1 VTIARLAALTD
12 PGGEARVVLGAQA
25 IQRPGYARRGIGR
38 YAVAYANAL
47 CSQHPD
53 RVAAIE
59 IDPRM
64 PHPFERQPVACPI
77 LSATE
82 FGSAPRASGPLVY
95 HMLSPFQRRP
105 LRSIWPRW
113 ASSPNVALAV
123 TIYDLI
129 PWRFRERYLRDS
141 AEHANYMRQLSV
153 VHLADALLAISDA
166 SAADLVEL
174 LGIDE
179 RRVHVIGAA
188 APEVRRLSSL
198 PSNTGDPDEAVKRV
212 RPGAVL
218 FVSGDDERK
227 NTNRLIDAYSRLA
240 PELRSAHQLVIVGKF
255 SKGSVK
261 RHRERADA
269 GGASRHVVLTGE
281 ISDEALGQIMS
292 HTSIAVFPSLAEG
305 FGLPVLE
312 ALNAGLPVL
321 VSDIPPLR
329 ELVPDAE
336 ARFDPHSTDAIRAAL
351 ERGLS
356 DTAFRERLRRS
367 APTWAAPFSWD
378 RVADRG
384 VIAYDAAL
392 SERARRRR
400 HRMVQRSDGR
410 PHLQMITPLP
420 PSKTGVATYSMR
432 LIDALARH
440 VNVDVYRDDDSH
452 GNPFAA
458 RAAVQC
464 RPARGF
470 EWRRELASS
479 SLPPLYCIGNS
490 KFHAHAW
497 AGLMRTGG
505 DVLLHDVRLVGFYR
519 WLGANGLLGEQDL
532 AARMRLAEGQTLDAM
547 GEDIYM
553 VGEIVDHA
561 RRVYVH
567 TETAREM
574 VLRKR
579 PGRADDVI
587 VVPFA
592 MPPARPGKPRE
603 STSPIVAA
611 FGHLHQ
617 GNLLLDSATELL
629 KRRPDVNVRVLGAGI
644 RPGEVAELR
653 RIAAARGVG
662 ARLAFLD
669 WVDNDEYYRWLGEA
683 TVAMQ
688 LRGYSQGEMSASV
701 ADCLSSGLPTVV
713 NDFGPMAELP
723 ADVVVRVRKH
733 PSAHEV
739 ADAVV
744 SLLDDAD
751 RRASLSAAAL
761 GYTEAKD
768 CELAAR
774 ALLDLIRS

>member
-1 VTIARLAALTD
+1 
-12 PGGEARVVLGAQA
+12 VLGAQA

-47 CSQHPD
+47 CSRHPD
-53 RVAAIE
+53 RVAAIDV
-59 IDPRM
+59 DPRL
-64 PHPFERQPVACPI
+64 PHPFEPREVGCPI

-82 FGSAPRASGPLVY
+82 FASAPSARGPLVY
-95 HMLSPFQRRP
+95 HLLSAFHQRP

-123 TIYDLI
+123 TVYDLI
-129 PWRFRERYLRDS
+129 PWRFRERYLTYS
-141 AEHANYMRQLSV
+141 AEHLKYLRQLSV
-153 VHLADALLAISDA
+153 VHFADALLAISDA
-166 SAADLVEL
+166 SAAEVVEL

-188 APEVRRLSSL
+188 APEVRSPP
-198 PSNTGDPDEAVKRV
+198 PSGASGVSREAVEGL

-218 FVSGDDERK
+218 FVSGDEERK
-227 NTNRLIDAYSRLA
+227 NNGRLIDAYAELA
-240 PELRSAHQLVIVGKF
+240 PELRSPHQLVIVGKF
-255 SKGSVK
+255 SEASIK
-261 RHRERADA
+261 RHRERAAAA
-269 GGASRHVVLTGE
+269 GANGDVILTGE

-292 HTSIAVFPSLAEG
+292 GASIAVFPSLAEG

-336 ARFDPHSTDAIRAAL
+336 ARFDPGSTDGIRAAL

-356 DTAFRERLRRS
+356 DTAFTEHLRQS
-367 APTWAAPFSWD
+367 ATTWAAPFSWD
-378 RVADRG
+378 RVADRA

-400 HRMVQRSDGR
+400 HRMEQPRDGR
-410 PHLQMITPLP
+410 SHLQIVTPLP
-420 PSKTGVATYSMR
+420 PSKTGVGIYSMR

-440 VNVDVYRDDDSH
+440 VNVDVYRDDDCH
-452 GNPFAA
+452 GNPFAG
-458 RAAVQC
+458 RPAVQC

-470 EWRRELASS
+470 EWRRELAGS

-490 KFHAHAW
+490 YFHLHAW
-497 AGLMRTGG
+497 TALMRTRG
-505 DVLLHDVRLVGFYR
+505 DVLLHDVRLVGLYY
-519 WLGANGLLGEQDL
+519 WLEAFGLLGEQDL
-532 AARMRLAEGQTLDAM
+532 SARMRLAEGQTLDSM

-553 VGEIVDHA
+553 VGEVVDHA

-579 PGRADDVI
+579 PGRADDVT
-587 VVPFA
+587 VVPFGL
-592 MPPARPGKPRE
+592 PPARHTKREGPGA
-603 STSPIVAA
+603 PIVTA
-611 FGHLHQ
+611 FGHLQQ
-617 GNLLLDSATELL
+617 GRLLLDCATEVI
-629 KRRPDVNVRVLGAGI
+629 RQRPDARVRVLGAEI
-644 RPGEVAELR
+644 RPGELAELR
-653 RIAAARGVG
+653 QVAAARGLDG
-662 ARLAFLD
+662 RLEFLG
-669 WVDNDEYYRWLGEA
+669 WADNDEYSRSLDES

-688 LRGYSQGEMSASV
+688 LRAYSQGEMSATA

-713 NDFGPMAELP
+713 NDFGPMVELP

-744 SLLDDAD
+744 SLLDDPD

-761 GYTEAKD
+761 DYTEAND

-774 ALLDLIRS
+774 ALLDLIRG

>member
-1 VTIARLAALTD
+1 
-12 PGGEARVVLGAQA
+12 VLGAQA

-38 YAVAYANAL
+38 YALAYANAL
-47 CSQHPD
+47 CSRHPE
-53 RVAAIE
+53 RVAAIDV
-59 IDPRM
+59 DPRL
-64 PHPFERQPVACPI
+64 PHPFERQQVACPI

-82 FGSAPRASGPLVY
+82 FASAPTARGPLVY
-95 HMLSPFQRRP
+95 HLLSAFQRRP

-113 ASSPNVALAV
+113 ASSPDVALVV
-123 TIYDLI
+123 TVYDLI
-129 PWRFRERYLRDS
+129 PWRFRERYLSYS
-141 AEHANYMRQLSV
+141 AEHVKYLRQLSV
-153 VHLADALLAISDA
+153 VHFADALLAISDA

-188 APEVRRLSSL
+188 APEVGRLS
-198 PSNTGDPDEAVKRV
+198 PSGGPGMSSEAVERV
-212 RPGAVL
+212 RPGGVL
-218 FVSGDDERK
+218 FVSGDEERK
-227 NTNRLIDAYSRLA
+227 NTGRLIDAYAELA
-240 PELRSAHQLVIVGKF
+240 PELRSPHQLVIVGKF
-255 SKGSVK
+255 SEASIK

-269 GGASRHVVLTGE
+269 AGANRDVILTGE
-281 ISDEALGQIMS
+281 ISDEALGHIMS
-292 HTSIAVFPSLAEG
+292 QTAIAVFPSLAEG

-336 ARFDPHSTDAIRAAL
+336 ARFDPRSTEGIRAAL

-356 DTAFRERLRRS
+356 ETAFRERLRQS
-367 APTWAAPFSWD
+367 ATTWAAPFSWD
-378 RVADRG
+378 RVADRA

-400 HRMVQRSDGR
+400 HRMEHPRDERS
-410 PHLQMITPLP
+410 HLQMVTPLP

-440 VNVDVYRDDDSH
+440 VNVDVYRDDDCH
-452 GNPFAA
+452 GNPFPG
-458 RAAVQC
+458 RPAVQC

-470 EWRRELASS
+470 EWRRELADS

-490 KFHAHAW
+490 KFHVHAW

-505 DVLLHDVRLVGFYR
+505 DVLLHDVRLVGFYH
-519 WLGANGLLGEQDL
+519 WLAAHDLLGEQDL
-532 AARMRLAEGQTLDAM
+532 RARMRLAEGQTLDAR

-553 VGEIVDHA
+553 VGEVVDRA

-587 VVPFA
+587 VVPYG
-592 MPPARPGKPRE
+592 MPAARHRDRE
-603 STSPIVAA
+603 RISSPIVAA

-617 GNLLLDSATELL
+617 GKLLLDSATEVIR
-629 KRRPDVNVRVLGAGI
+629 RRPDVQVRILG
-644 RPGEVAELR
+644 AELR
-653 RIAAARGVG
+653 LGEIEDLRRVASARGLDG
-662 ARLAFLD
+662 RLEFFEWAGD
-669 WVDNDEYYRWLGEA
+669 DEYHRSLGEA
-683 TVAMQ
+683 SVAMQ
-688 LRGYSQGEMSASV
+688 LRGYSQGEMSGTA
-701 ADCLSSGLPTVV
+701 ADCLAAGIPIVA
-713 NDFGPMAELP
+713 NDFGPLAELP
-723 ADVVVRVRKH
+723 GDVVLRLRKH

-744 SLLDDAD
+744 TLLDDPD

-774 ALLDLIRS
+774 ALLDLILS

>member
-1 VTIARLAALTD
+1 
-12 PGGEARVVLGAQA
+12 VLGAQA
-25 IQRPGYARRGIGR
+25 IQRAGYARRGIGR
-38 YAVAYANAL
+38 YAVAYTNAL

-59 IDPRM
+59 VDPRL
-64 PHPFERQPVACPI
+64 PHPFERQQVGCPI
-77 LSATE
+77 VGATE
-82 FGSAPRASGPLVY
+82 FESAPIASGPLVY
-95 HMLSPFQRRP
+95 HVLSAFQGRP

-113 ASSPNVALAV
+113 ASSPDVALAV
-123 TIYDLI
+123 TVYDLI
-129 PWRFRERYLRDS
+129 PWRFRERYLRDAS
-141 AEHANYMRQLSV
+141 EHVNYMRQLSV
-153 VHLADALLAISDA
+153 VQFADALLAISDA
-166 SAADLVEL
+166 SAAELVEL

-188 APEVRRLSSL
+188 APEVRRLSPL
-198 PSNTGDPDEAVKRV
+198 PSNSGDPDEAVKRV

-218 FVSGDDERK
+218 FVSGDDDRK
-227 NTNRLIDAYSRLA
+227 NTSRLIDAYARLA
-240 PELRSAHQLVIVGKF
+240 PDLRSSHQLVIVGRF
-255 SKGSVK
+255 SGASIK
-261 RHRERADA
+261 RHGERAGAA
-269 GGASRHVVLTGE
+269 GANGDVILTGE

-292 HTSIAVFPSLAEG
+292 RTSIAVFPSLAEG

-329 ELVPDAE
+329 ELVPDTE
-336 ARFDPHSTDAIRAAL
+336 ARFDPRSTDAIRAAL

-356 DTAFRERLRRS
+356 ETAFRERLRRS
-367 APTWAAPFSWD
+367 AATWAAPFSWD
-378 RVADRG
+378 RVAERG

-392 SERARRRR
+392 RERSRRRR
-400 HRMVQRSDGR
+400 RRMVGRSDGR
-410 PHLQMITPLP
+410 SHLPIITPLP
-420 PSKTGVATYSMR
+420 PSKTGVASYSMR
-432 LIDALARH
+432 LIEALACH
-440 VNVDVYRDDDSH
+440 VNVDVYRDDDWH
-452 GNPFAA
+452 ENPFAG
-458 RAAVQC
+458 RGAVQC

-470 EWRRELASS
+470 EWRRELAGT

-490 KFHAHAW
+490 KFHVHAW

-519 WLGANGLLGEQDL
+519 LLAAVGALGERDL
-532 AARMRLAEGQTLDAM
+532 SARMRLAEGQTLDAR

-553 VGEIVDHA
+553 VGEVVDRA

-579 PGRADDVI
+579 PGRADDVT
-587 VVPFA
+587 VVPYG
-592 MPPARPGKPRE
+592 MPAARHRKE
-603 STSPIVAA
+603 QASSSPIVAA

-617 GNLLLDSATELL
+617 GKLLLDSATELL
-629 KRRPDVNVRVLGAGI
+629 RRRPDVEVRIVGAEL
-644 RPGEVAELR
+644 RPGEITDLR
-653 RIAAARGVG
+653 RVASARGLDG
-662 ARLAFLD
+662 RLTFFEWAD
-669 WVDNDEYYRWLGEA
+669 DDAYHRSLGEA

-688 LRGYSQGEMSASV
+688 LRGYSQGEMSGTA
-701 ADCLSSGLPTVV
+701 ADCLASGLPIVV
-713 NDFGPMAELP
+713 NDFGPLAELP
-723 ADVVVRVRKH
+723 GDVVLRLRKH

-774 ALLDLIRS
+774 TLLELIRA

>member
-1 VTIARLAALTD
+1 
-12 PGGEARVVLGAQA
+12 VLGAQA

-47 CSQHPD
+47 CTRHAD
-53 RVAAIE
+53 RVEAIE
-59 IDPRM
+59 VDPRL
-64 PHPFERQPVACPI
+64 PHPFDPQRVGCPI
-77 LSATE
+77 LGASE
-82 FGSAPRASGPLVY
+82 FGSAPRANGPLVY
-95 HMLSPFQRRP
+95 HMLSAFQRRP

-113 ASSPNVALAV
+113 ASSPEVALAV
-123 TIYDLI
+123 TVYDLI

-141 AEHANYMRQLSV
+141 AEHVKYMRQLSV
-153 VHLADALLAISDA
+153 VHFADALLAISDA
-166 SAADLVEL
+166 SAAELVEL

-188 APEVRRLSSL
+188 APEMRRLSLSA
-198 PSNTGDPDEAVKRV
+198 PTAGVPCEADAV
-212 RPGAVL
+212 RRGALL
-218 FVSGDDERK
+218 FVSGDEQRK
-227 NTNRLIDAYSRLA
+227 NNDRLIDAYAELA

-255 SKGSVK
+255 SEASIE
-261 RHRERADA
+261 RHRDRADA
-269 GGASRHVVLTGE
+269 AGADGDVVLTGE
-281 ISDEALGQIMS
+281 VSDEALGQIMS
-292 HTSIAVFPSLAEG
+292 RTAIAVFPSIAEG

-336 ARFDPHSTDAIRAAL
+336 ARFDPHSTAGIRNAL

-356 DTAFRERLRRS
+356 DTAFRERLSRS
-367 APTWAAPFSWD
+367 APTWAAPFSWE
-378 RVADRG
+378 RVAERG

-392 SERARRRR
+392 SERTRRRR
-400 HRMVQRSDGR
+400 HRMVRHSDGR
-410 PHLQMITPLP
+410 SHLQMITPLP

-440 VNVDVYRDDDSH
+440 VNVDIYRDDDSH
-452 GNPFAA
+452 GNPFNG
-458 RAAVQC
+458 RAGVQC

-470 EWRRELASS
+470 EWRRELAGS

-490 KFHAHAW
+490 KFHVHAW

-505 DVLLHDVRLVGFYR
+505 DVLLHDVRLVGFYH
-519 WLGANGLLGEQDL
+519 WLDAHGLLGEQDL
-532 AARMRLAEGQTLDAM
+532 AARMRLAEGQTLEGR

-553 VGEIVDHA
+553 VGEVIDHA

-579 PGRADDVI
+579 PGRADDVM
-587 VVPFA
+587 VVPYG
-592 MPPARPGKPRE
+592 MPAVRQRGRE
-603 STSPIVAA
+603 AGSSPIVAA

-617 GNLLLDSATELL
+617 GKLLLDSATEVI
-629 KRRPDVNVRVLGAGI
+629 RQRPDVQVRIIG
-644 RPGEVAELR
+644 AELR
-653 RIAAARGVG
+653 RGEITDLRRVASARGLDG
-662 ARLAFLD
+662 RLEFFEWADDAAYHRSL
-669 WVDNDEYYRWLGEA
+669 EEA

-688 LRGYSQGEMSASV
+688 LRGYSQGEMSGTA
-701 ADCLSSGLPTVV
+701 ADCLASGLPIVV
-713 NDFGPMAELP
+713 NDFGPLAELP
-723 ADVVVRVRKH
+723 GDVVLRLRKH
-733 PSAHEV
+733 PSGHEV

-744 SLLDDAD
+744 SLLGDAD

-774 ALLDLIRS
+774 ALLDLIRG